1 MTTGLEYFLVLAQ
14 EGSISRAAQRLF
26 VTQQSMSEQ
35 MKRLE
40 EHYGTPLFVR
50 RPRFLLQDTNQT
62 GQFG

>member
-35 MKRLE
+35 R
-40 EHYGTPLFVR
+40 
-50 RPRFLLQDTNQT
+50 
-62 GQFG
+62 